1 MLFYGL
7 LPIAGRKSKLGASD
21 DIVVTGFVEDIMPYF
36 HYASLFVAPF
46 QIARGVQNKVLQAM
60 SCELPVVT
68 TSKGIEGII
77 HVAGCDVLVADTIE
91 QYTKHCLDLL
101 QSIELRKLIGRAA
114 RQTILANY
122 AWPEVLK
129 PLTDQ
134 IEKNT

>member
-1 MLFYGL
+1 
-7 LPIAGRKSKLGASD
+7 
-21 DIVVTGFVEDIMPYF
+21 
-36 HYASLFVAPF
+36 
-46 QIARGVQNKVLQAM
+46 M

-77 HVAGCDVLVADTIE
+77 HVAGKDVLLADTVE

-101 QSIELRKLIGRAA
+101 QSIELRGSIGKAA

-129 PLTDQ
+129 PLTNQ
-134 IEKNT
+134 IEKNR